1 MNSSEYSQQA
11 KQSEPTKSATLFD
24 HLLELRTR
32 LLHAVLGI
40 LIIFCCLVYFAQD
53 IYQYLAQP
61 LLETMPA
68 GSQMIATDV
77 ASPFFA
83 PFKLTIVLSVFLAMP
98 YILYQLW
105 SFIAPGLYQNE
116 KKLIAPLMLG
126 STVLFYSGI
135 AFAYFIVFPVVF
147 AFFTS
152 VAPEGVVIAT
162 DISSYLDFVLKLFFA
177 FGAAF
182 EIPIAIIL
190 LCWTGVTTPNSL
202 RQKRP
207 YVVVGAFVLGMLL
220 TPPDIISQSMLAI
233 PMLILFEVGIIIA
246 SFYYKEN
253 DEEEEMNHE
262 E

>member
-1 MNSSEYSQQA
+1 MNSPKNSQQS
-11 KQSEPTKSATLFD
+11 KPLETEKNVTLFD

-32 LLHAVLGI
+32 LLRAVLGVI
-40 LIIFCCLVYFAQD
+40 LVFCCLVYFAQD

-61 LLETMPA
+61 LLQTMPL

-83 PFKLTIVLSVFLAMP
+83 PFKLTIVLSIFVAMP
-98 YILYQLW
+98 HILYQMW
-105 SFIAPGLYQNE
+105 SFIAPGLYRKE

-126 STVLFYSGI
+126 STLLFYSGI

-202 RQKRP
+202 RKKRP
-207 YVVVGAFVLGMLL
+207 YVVVGAFVMGMLL

-233 PMLILFEVGIIIA
+233 PMLILFEIGIIIA
-246 SFYYKEN
+246 SLYHKE
-253 DEEEEMNHE
+253 DEEELEGE
-262 E
+262 ET

>member
-1 MNSSEYSQQA
+1 MNSA
-11 KQSEPTKSATLFD
+11 KQPDTVGTEKSATLFD

-32 LLHAVLGI
+32 LLRAVLGV
-40 LIIFCCLVYFAQD
+40 IIVFCSLVYFAQD

-61 LLETMPA
+61 LLATMPT

-83 PFKLTIVLSVFLAMP
+83 PFKLTIVLSIFLAMP
-98 YILYQLW
+98 HILYQMW
-105 SFIAPGLYQNE
+105 SFIAPGLYRNE
-116 KKLIAPLMLG
+116 KRLIAPLMLG
-126 STVLFYSGI
+126 STLLFYSGI

-177 FGAAF
+177 FSAAF

-190 LCWTGVTTPNSL
+190 MCWTGVTSPDSL

-233 PMLILFEVGIIIA
+233 PMLLLFEVGIIIA
-246 SFYYKEN
+246 SMYQKK
-253 DEEEEMNHE
+253 DEELTEEE
-262 E
+262 L